1 MPETSSEQGAV
12 DAARANGRPPRDD
25 LVRAVP
31 TSPTLRAAPE
41 PADPTMTG
49 EPGGM
54 PVLTGRF
61 SVFNEWTEIDSFHEG
76 RFLERIA
83 PGAFKKTFRELGAR
97 TKVLFQHGMDPQV
110 GDKVLGRAEILREDD
125 DGAYYEVPLLDTS
138 YNRDLIPGLR
148 AGLYGASFRF
158 SVVREDYNDR
168 ADISEHNPH
177 GLPERTIK
185 EARVPEFGP
194 VTFPAYAGATAGLR
208 SLTDEFLVARM
219 TSNPDRLRAV
229 LGYLAERDRRTA
241 RAHAPDAPDVPDAP
255 DMPEPAP
262 VEERPAPGQ
271 PDPSGDPASPH
282 VTPSADPNQPGDGPE
297 HNPDSTESSPD
308 PVEPADETRA
318 EPEAHPDPDGT
329 TAPPLGRA
337 EPLFAHPAH
346 GRRTTGTALY
356 GHESKEHPWL
366 LT

>member
-41 PADPTMTG
+41 PADPDTMTG

-83 PGAFKKTFRELGAR
+83 PGAFKKTFRELGSR
-97 TKVLFQHGMDPQV
+97 TKVLFQHGMDPQI

-158 SVVREDYNDR
+158 SVVREDYNER
-168 ADISEHNPH
+168 ADISDHNPH

-229 LGYLAERDRRTA
+229 LDYLADRDRRSTRTA
-241 RAHAPDAPDVPDAP
+241 APDAPDAP
-255 DMPEPAP
+255 REDPPI
-262 VEERPAPGQ
+262 ERPD

-297 HNPDSTESSPD
+297 HQPSPN
-308 PVEPADETRA
+308 PVEPADDTRA

-329 TAPPLGRA
+329 PAPPTGRA
-337 EPLFAHPAH
+337 EPLFAHPAP
-346 GRRTTGTALY
+346 GRRDSGTPIY
-356 GHESKEHPWL
+356 GLNKKDEPWL